1 MIYAFLKITFRIV
14 FVILKGHTLISSANT
29 IQIKQNHMPAILS
42 PEVFGFLKKLSQ
54 NNNRE
59 WFTENKPL
67 YVESQQNV
75 IAFLEDL
82 IIEMSGFDEELAKID
97 AKKALFRIY
106 RDTRFSKDKTPYKT
120 NFGASL
126 GMGKGSQ
133 KGGYYLHLEP
143 GKSFIAGGI
152 YMPEASVLKELR
164 KEISLYSNDFLTIIN
179 NKEFK
184 KYFPELDQ
192 EGKLKKIPQ
201 GFEKDDPMAEY
212 LKLKNFIAV
221 YDLQDEEVLDPNAV
235 KNLTKIFK
243 LMKPMNDFLNA
254 PLS

>member
-1 MIYAFLKITFRIV
+1 MLP
-14 FVILKGHTLISSANT
+14 VISPKTLD
-29 IQIKQNHMPAILS
+29 
-42 PEVFGFLKKLSQ
+42 FLKKLHK

-59 WFTENKPL
+59 WFTENKHL
-67 YVESQQNV
+67 YTESQQNV

-82 IIEMSGFDEELAKID
+82 LKKMSEFDEELAKID
-97 AKKALFRIY
+97 AKKSLFRIY
-106 RDTRFSKDKTPYKT
+106 RDTRFSKDKIPYKT

-152 YMPEASVLKELR
+152 YMPEPAVLKELR
-164 KEISLYSNDFLTIIN
+164 KEISLYGNEFLAILN

-184 KYFPELDQ
+184 KHFPELDQ
-192 EGKLKKIPQ
+192 DDKLKKIPQ
-201 GFEKDDPMAEY
+201 GFEKEDPMAEF
-212 LKLKNFIAV
+212 LKLKNFIVV
-221 YDLQDEEVLDPNAV
+221 YYLKDEEILNKDAA

-243 LMKPMNDFLNA
+243 LMKPLNDFLNA
-254 PLS
+254 PFL